1 MHSFF
6 FFENKNNEFT
16 ISTGGQYSK
25 IIVNRIEVSQ
35 DKKYLGCACSNSIQI
50 YDLLSNKAEDSKMQV
65 QPSYRIRPPSP
76 PCSETK
82 KLRKFDWWDQ
92 FAIYFAVEGAN
103 KKEEEEMKNHH
114 ANQFQKEVGG
124 YNNNVMQ
131 IGFQKDVKWIYT
143 CSEDG
148 TVRIHDFRQNGFAR
162 MYSNKVPVN
171 TAVLHPNEAEIIAG
185 DAAGNIK
192 IYDLQADKC
201 RATIVCF
208 LLASPPQLAR
218 C

>member
-1 MHSFF
+1 M
-6 FFENKNNEFT
+6 
-16 ISTGGQYSK
+16 
-25 IIVNRIEVSQ
+25 
-35 DKKYLGCACSNSIQI
+35 
-50 YDLLSNKAEDSKMQV
+50 
-65 QPSYRIRPPSP
+65 
-76 PCSETK
+76 
-82 KLRKFDWWDQ
+82 
-92 FAIYFAVEGAN
+92 
-103 KKEEEEMKNHH
+103 
-114 ANQFQKEVGG
+114 QKEVGG

-201 RATIVCF
+201 RATITLSQDIAIRSISIAQNAYCLVAANSLGMVYAYTLKNTEELIPFQEKPYFPAHNDYILKCAISPDVRKLATCSADKTVKLWNLEDDKNDSKKF
-208 LLASPPQLAR
+208 TLDKTLYGHSKFVWDCVFSCDSDLLITVSSDQ
-218 C
+218 